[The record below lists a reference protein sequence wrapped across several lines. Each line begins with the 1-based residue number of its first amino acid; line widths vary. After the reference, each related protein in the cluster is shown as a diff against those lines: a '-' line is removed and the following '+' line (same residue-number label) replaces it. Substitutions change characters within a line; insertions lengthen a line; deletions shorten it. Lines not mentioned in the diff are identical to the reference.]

1 MKRRKRNRVREFY
14 YSHPYLVI
22 FNILIIYNIAIILLF
37 SLLLAYLNDGTINS
51 TNYVQAIQYCAIY
64 TMNSGDIWSDA
75 PTSVVI
81 LKIIINTT
89 QMITFSGALIGLA
102 TSMLQNLFNRRVHNV
117 GKLKLKN
124 HYVILNWSPIGAN
137 LIKELSFME
146 GKKTIVILSS
156 TDRDSIQEEID
167 NLFLESGIEK
177 KNIRIF
183 VKNGSPSSRK
193 SLKEISI
200 EKCISIALL
209 SNASW
214 IETND
219 LTDADA
225 FKILMSV
232 LSINKKANIVVE
244 ANNTKFSKQ
253 ITDLM
258 KASIELN
265 KANISIF
272 SRNSIVGHALGRAA
286 INTSFADLYYYLL
299 SFEGGSFYSID
310 KPYDVKDA
318 LKHYNRAIPITRY
331 SEKDGEKLYLYA
343 SYESNTRRSFST
355 KETNSTLSFN
365 KKILPNNFTLFIIG
379 ENDKANAINDVIETH
394 NKNNNGNIKTSIYPI
409 DVNID
414 LLADEINNT
423 TGRKKILIFSDEK
436 ASIEEQDNNVFLTL
450 IKLKTNER
458 IGKDVE
464 MYAEIFDPSSRFSLN
479 SLNINGMIISNEM
492 VALYI
497 AQVLTH
503 PYGHKFYEDLLI
515 KNFEKEDTL
524 IDFDVRRAKELMD
537 VNEDLVFNSKLDFI
551 NALYEASNHEYLPIG
566 FVGRIDKKQGIIS
579 AVTSSVTNVI
589 DSAKNIT
596 DKLVNTISSAISLSD
611 SPTDSPI
618 DKSNIDIMDY
628 NIRKKENITIS
639 KDTILILVHYHK

>member
-1 MKRRKRNRVREFY
+1 MKRRKRNVIREFY

-37 SLLLAYLNDGTINS
+37 SLLLAYLKDGTVNGN
-51 TNYVQAIQYCAIY
+51 NYVEAIQYCAIY
-64 TMNSGDIWSDA
+64 TMNSGDIWSEA

-81 LKIIINTT
+81 LKIVINTT

-124 HYVILNWSPIGAN
+124 HYIILNWSPIGAN

-146 GKKTIVILSS
+146 GKKTIVILSNNN
-156 TDRDSIQEEID
+156 RDTIQEEID

-177 KNIRIF
+177 KNIRVF
-183 VKNGSPSSRK
+183 VKTGSPSSRK
-193 SLKEISI
+193 ALKEISI
-200 EKCISIALL
+200 EKCVSIALL

-232 LSINKKANIVVE
+232 LSINKNANIVIE
-244 ANNTKFSKQ
+244 ANNNNFSKQ
-253 ITDLM
+253 INDLM

-299 SFEGGSFYSID
+299 SFEGGSFYSIN
-310 KPYDVKDA
+310 KPYDVKEA
-318 LKHYNRAIPITRY
+318 LKYYNKAIPITRY
-331 SEKDGEKLYLYA
+331 RENDGERLYVYA
-343 SYESNTRRSFST
+343 SYESNTKKSLT
-355 KETNSTLSFN
+355 KKEMSSNLTFN
-365 KKILPNNFTLFIIG
+365 KNIVPNNFTLFIIG
-379 ENDKANAINDVIETH
+379 ENDKANAINDVCETH
-394 NKNNNGNIKTSIYPI
+394 NKTNNGNIKTSIYPI

-414 LLADEINNT
+414 LLANEINNT
-423 TGRKKILIFSDEK
+423 LGRKKILIFSDEK

-479 SLNINGMIISNEM
+479 SLNIDGMIISNEM

-515 KNFEKEDTL
+515 KNFETNDTL
-524 IDFDVRRAKELMD
+524 IDFDVRRAKELID
-537 VNEDLVFNSKLDFI
+537 LKEDLVFNSKLEFI
-551 NALYEASNHEYLPIG
+551 NALYDASNGEYLPIG
-566 FVGRIDKKQGIIS
+566 FVGKDSKKGLFNPI
-579 AVTSSVTNVI
+579 TSVI
-589 DSAKNIT
+589 DNAKNMT
-596 DKLVNTISSAISLSD
+596 EKLINTVSNAISLSD

-618 DKSNIDIMDY
+618 DKTNIDIMDY
-628 NIRKKENITIS
+628 NLRKKENITIN

>member
-1 MKRRKRNRVREFY
+1 MKRRKRNRIREFY
-14 YSHPYLVI
+14 YAHPYLVI

-51 TNYVQAIQYCAIY
+51 TNYVEAIQYCAIY

-81 LKIIINTT
+81 LKIVINTT

-146 GKKTIVILSS
+146 GKKTIVILSNKN
-156 TDRDSIQEEID
+156 REEIQEEID

-177 KNIRIF
+177 KNIRVF
-183 VKNGSPSSRK
+183 VKTGSPSSRK
-193 SLKEISI
+193 ALKEISL

-209 SNASW
+209 SNSSW
-214 IETND
+214 IDTND
-219 LTDADA
+219 LVDADA
-225 FKILMSV
+225 FKILMAI
-232 LSINKKANIVVE
+232 LSIDKGANIVIE
-244 ANNTKFSKQ
+244 ANNNKFSKQ
-253 ITDLM
+253 ISDLM

-272 SRNSIVGHALGRAA
+272 SRNAIVGHALGRAA

-310 KPYDVKDA
+310 KDMDITDA
-318 LKHYNRAIPITRY
+318 LKYYNKAIPITRY
-331 SEKDGEKLYLYA
+331 KEADGEKLYLYA
-343 SYESNTRRSFST
+343 NYYSNTKKSLFK
-355 KETNSTLSFN
+355 KEANKEIVFKKNIRPNS
-365 KKILPNNFTLFIIG
+365 FTLFIIG
-379 ENDKANAINDVIETH
+379 ENDKANAIMEVCKTH
-394 NKNNNGNIKTSIYPI
+394 NETNNGQIKTSIYPI

-423 TGRKKILIFSDEK
+423 EGRKKILIFSDDK

-458 IGKDVE
+458 ISKDVE

-479 SLNINGMIISNEM
+479 SLNVDGMIISNEM

-503 PYGHKFYEDLLI
+503 PKSHKFYEDLLI
-515 KNFEKEDTL
+515 KNFENTDTL
-524 IDFDVRRAKELMD
+524 IDFDVRRAKELL
-537 VNEDLVFNSKLDFI
+537 DLTNPLEFNSKLEFI

-566 FVGRIDKKQGIIS
+566 FVGNVGKKTGILQ
-579 AVTSSVTNVI
+579 AVTNSVTSVI
-589 DSAKNIT
+589 DTAKNAT
-596 DKLVNTISSAISLSD
+596 DKLLNTISSAISLND

-628 NIRKKENITIS
+628 NIRKKENIIIN
-639 KDTILILVHYHK
+639 KDTILIVVHYHK

>member
-1 MKRRKRNRVREFY
+1 MHRRKRNRIREFY
-14 YSHPYLVI
+14 YAHPYLVI

-37 SLLLAYLNDGTINS
+37 SLLLAYLNDGVINS
-51 TNYVQAIQYCAIY
+51 TNYVEAIQYCAIY

-124 HYVILNWSPIGAN
+124 HYIILNWSPIGAN

-146 GKKTIVILSS
+146 GKKTIVILSNKS
-156 TDRDSIQEEID
+156 REDIQEEID

-183 VKNGSPSSRK
+183 VKTGSPSSRK
-193 SLKEISI
+193 SLKEISL

-209 SNASW
+209 SNSSW
-214 IETND
+214 IDTNE
-219 LTDADA
+219 LVDADA
-225 FKILMSV
+225 FKILMAI
-232 LSINKKANIVVE
+232 LSIDKKANIIIE
-244 ANNTKFSKQ
+244 ANNNKFSKQ
-253 ITDLM
+253 INDLM
-258 KASIELN
+258 KASAELN

-310 KPYDVKDA
+310 KPYDVKEA
-318 LKHYNRAIPITRY
+318 LKYYNKAIPISRY
-331 SEKDGEKLYLYA
+331 KENDSEKLYLYA
-343 SYESNTRRSFST
+343 NYFSNTRRCLMK
-355 KETNSTLSFN
+355 KEISKGITFRKN
-365 KKILPNNFTLFIIG
+365 IRPNNFTLFIIG
-379 ENDKANAINDVIETH
+379 ENDKANAINDVCETH
-394 NKNNNGNIKTSIYPI
+394 NKTNNGNIKTSIYPI

-423 TGRKKILIFSDEK
+423 PGRKKILIFSDDK

-458 IGKDVE
+458 IGNDVE
-464 MYAEIFDPSSRFSLN
+464 MYAEIFDPSSRFSLD
-479 SLNINGMIISNEM
+479 SLNVDGMIISNEM

-503 PYGHKFYEDLLI
+503 PNGHNFYEDLLI
-515 KNFEKEDTL
+515 KNFESNDTL
-524 IDFDVRRAKELMD
+524 IDFDVRKASELMD
-537 VNEDLVFNSKLDFI
+537 VSEPIEFNSKLEFI
-551 NALYEASNHEYLPIG
+551 NALYDASNKEYLPIG
-566 FVGRIDKKQGIIS
+566 FVGKTSKKTGIL
-579 AVTSSVTNVI
+579 SSVTNSVTSVI
-589 DSAKNIT
+589 DAAKNAT

-618 DKSNIDIMDY
+618 DKTNIDIMDY
-628 NIRKKENITIS
+628 NIRKKENIIID
-639 KDTILILVHYHK
+639 KDTILIVVHYHK